1 MKFKTETNNLF
12 LVLIYC
18 LLALAATEIILRIHN
33 PFQFRVKADKVNLPV
48 YYHYKFELTNVK
60 QLDKIVSHT
69 KNSLGFRGEE
79 PPKNFEKH
87 LTIITVGGS
96 ETESFVINDG
106 KTWPALLGE
115 KAKESFKHVWL
126 NNAGRDGLST
136 YGYTILMENYIHK
149 IKPKVVLFLVGLGDQ
164 ISKDDRRFDQL
175 LTNDLA
181 LNFDSIKGFLRTA
194 GNYSEVFTLALNLYR
209 YTKKIPFPHTSGL
222 EKDLKK
228 IETLEIEK
236 NKELKIID
244 KKLKEF
250 KEKYENGYSSRLKN
264 LIKVSRENNIE
275 PVLLT
280 SPTLYGDTIDEI
292 TNVNLGKIKITNGEN
307 GNIAW
312 ENLEFFNDVTRAIG
326 SDRNVLVIDLAN
338 EMPKSSR
345 YFYDLTH
352 FNNEGSEK
360 ISEIVYNKL
369 KPFLKK
375 SYGNYSKNI
384 N

>member
-1 MKFKTETNNLF
+1 MKFKTEKNNLF
-12 LVLIYC
+12 LVFMGC
-18 LLALAATEIILRIHN
+18 LLALAVTEIMLRVYN
-33 PFQFRVKADKVNLPV
+33 PFQFRVKADNIKLPV
-48 YYHYKFELTNVK
+48 YHHYRFELTNVK

-79 PPKNFEKH
+79 PPKNFEQH

-96 ETESFVINDG
+96 ATESFIINDG

-115 KAKESFKHVWL
+115 KAKESFKHAWL
-126 NNAGRDGLST
+126 NNAGMDGHST
-136 YGYTILMENYIHK
+136 YGHTILMENYIRK
-149 IKPKVVLFLVGLGDQ
+149 IKPKVVLFSVGYNDQ
-164 ISKDDRRFDQL
+164 ISKDDRRMDQQ
-175 LTNDLA
+175 LTNDLT
-181 LNFDSIKGFLRTA
+181 LNLDSIKGFLRTS

-209 YTKKIPFPHTSGL
+209 YIKKIPFPYTDGL

-228 IETLEIEK
+228 IKTLEIGE
-236 NKELKIID
+236 NNELKIID

-264 LIKVSRENNIE
+264 LIKVSRENNMQ

-280 SPTLYGDTIDEI
+280 SPVLYGDAIDDI
-292 TNVNLGKIKITNGEN
+292 TKVNLGTIKVANGEN

-312 ENLEFFNDVTRAIG
+312 KNLEFFNDVTRAVG

-345 YFYDLTH
+345 YFYDFTH

-369 KPFLKK
+369 EPFLKNN
-375 SYGNYSKNI
+375 YGDYWKNI

>member
-1 MKFKTETNNLF
+1 MKFKTEKNNLF
-12 LVLIYC
+12 LVLMGC
-18 LLALAATEIILRIHN
+18 LLALPATEIMLRVYN
-33 PFQFRVKADKVNLPV
+33 PFQFRVKADNIKLPV
-48 YYHYKFELTNVK
+48 YHHYRFELTNVK
-60 QLDKIVSHT
+60 RLEKVVSHT

-96 ETESFVINDG
+96 ATESFLINDG

-136 YGYTILMENYIHK
+136 YGHKILMENYIHK
-149 IKPKVVLFLVGLGDQ
+149 IKPKVVLFIVGLTDQ
-164 ISKDDRRFDQL
+164 ILKDDRRFDQQ
-175 LTNDLA
+175 LTNHLV
-181 LNFDSIKGFLRTA
+181 LNLDSIKGFLRTA
-194 GNYSEVFTLALNLYR
+194 GNYSEVFTLALNLHR
-209 YTKKIPFPHTSGL
+209 YTKKIPFPYTNGV

-228 IETLEIEK
+228 VEILEIGE
-236 NKELKIID
+236 NNELKIID

-264 LIKVSRENNIE
+264 LIKVSRENNIQ

-280 SPTLYGDTIDEI
+280 SPALYGDTIDDI
-292 TNVNLGKIKITNGEN
+292 TKVNLGTIKIANGEN

-312 ENLEFFNDVTRAIG
+312 KNLEFFNDVTRAIG

-345 YFYDLTH
+345 YFSDFTH

-360 ISEIVYNKL
+360 ISEIVYKKL
-369 KPFLKK
+369 KPFLEIK
-375 SYGNYSKNI
+375 YPEHSKLFN
-384 N
+384 

>member
-1 MKFKTETNNLF
+1 MG
-12 LVLIYC
+12 C
-18 LLALAATEIILRIHN
+18 ALALVATEIMLRVYN
-33 PFQFRVKADKVNLPV
+33 PFQFRVKADNIKLPV
-48 YYHYKFELTNVK
+48 YHHYRFELTNVK
-60 QLDKIVSHT
+60 RLDRIVRHT

-126 NNAGRDGLST
+126 NNAGKDGLST

-149 IKPKVVLFLVGLGDQ
+149 IKPKVVLFVVGLGDQ
-164 ISKDDRRFDQL
+164 ISKDDRRFDQQ
-175 LTNDLA
+175 LTNGLA
-181 LNFDSIKGFLRTA
+181 INLDSIKGFLRTA

-209 YTKKIPFPHTSGL
+209 YTKKIPFPHTNGL

-228 IETLEIEK
+228 NEILEIGK

-250 KEKYENGYSSRLKN
+250 KEKYENGYSLRLKN
-264 LIKVSRENNIE
+264 LINVARENNIQ

-280 SPTLYGDTIDEI
+280 SPTLYGDTIDDI
-292 TNVNLGKIKITNGEN
+292 TKVNLGTIKIANGEN

-312 ENLEFFNDVTRAIG
+312 KNLEFFNDVTRAIG

-345 YFYDLTH
+345 YFYDFTH

-360 ISEIVYNKL
+360 ISEIVYKKL
-369 KPFLKK
+369 KPFLKNN
-375 SYGNYSKNI
+375 YGAYSKII

>member
-1 MKFKTETNNLF
+1 MKFKTEKNNLF
-12 LVLIYC
+12 LVLMGS
-18 LLALAATEIILRIHN
+18 LLALAATEIVLRAYN
-33 PFQFRVKADKVNLPV
+33 PFQYRVKADNIKLPV
-48 YYHYKFELTNVK
+48 YHHYRFELKNVN

-69 KNSLGFRGEE
+69 KNILGFRGEE

-96 ETESFVINDG
+96 ATESFLINDG
-106 KTWPALLGE
+106 KTWPALLG
-115 KAKESFKHVWL
+115 KNVKESFKHVWL

-136 YGYTILMENYIHK
+136 YGHTILMENYIHK
-149 IKPKVVLFLVGLGDQ
+149 IKPKVVLFLVGLTDQ
-164 ISKDDRRFDQL
+164 TSKGDRRFDQQ
-175 LTNDLA
+175 LTSGLA
-181 LNFDSIKGFLRTA
+181 LNLDSIKGFLRTA
-194 GNYSEVFTLALNLYR
+194 GKHSEVFNLALNLYR
-209 YTKKIPFPHTSGL
+209 YTKKIPFPYTSGV

-228 IETLEIEK
+228 VAILEIGK
-236 NKELKIID
+236 NNELKIID

-250 KEKYENGYSSRLKN
+250 NEKYKNGYSSRLKN
-264 LIKVSRENNIE
+264 LIQVSREKNIQ

-280 SPTLYGDTIDEI
+280 SPALYGDTIDDI
-292 TNVNLGKIKITNGEN
+292 TKVNLGTIKIANGVN

-312 ENLEFFNDVTRAIG
+312 KNLEFFNAVTRAIG

-345 YFYDLTH
+345 YFYDFTH

-360 ISEIVYNKL
+360 ISEIIYKKL
-369 KPFLKK
+369 QPFLKK
-375 SYGNYSKNI
+375 NYGNYSKNI